1 MFVETKRA
9 ADTIEEFLCSRDF
22 KSTSI
27 HGDRTQGERETALR
41 NFKSQ
46 RTPILV
52 ATDVAARGL
61 DISNVLY
68 ATLHFFSPSLASSPL
83 LFPIPSSLTRLLAA
97 KEFLCL
103 IVLSL
108 PLISS
113 LFSLSRRNL
122 TEYTAADAKVPKFSE
137 QISLSL
143 IHCLISFLCF
153 FFFVLMNIHSHVIN
167 YDMPSDIETY
177 VHRIGRTGRAGNKG
191 VATSLINDKSKNII
205 PDLVELLQ
213 EASMFPLLTSFI
225 PYPPS

>member
-27 HGDRTQGERETALR
+27 HGDRTQAERETALR
-41 NFKSQ
+41 NFKSN

-61 DISNVLY
+61 DISNVVY
-68 ATLHFFSPSLASSPL
+68 APSQD
-83 LFPIPSSLTRLLAA
+83 
-97 KEFLCL
+97 
-103 IVLSL
+103 SL
-108 PLISS
+108 PFTYYIL
-113 LFSLSRRNL
+113 R
-122 TEYTAADAKVPKFSE
+122 
-137 QISLSL
+137 
-143 IHCLISFLCF
+143 
-153 FFFVLMNIHSHVIN
+153 HVIN

-191 VATSLINDKSKNII
+191 VATSLINEKSKNII

-213 EASMFPLLTSFI
+213 EASKSSFLLPSPPLVTLLIDKS
-225 PYPPS
+225 